1 VPGSDPRVAYG
12 DLYGR
17 GVRGVVLESFG
28 LGNMPD
34 LPSMGWMPWLRAQ
47 RKKGMAVYLASQCLN
62 GDLQPQARPRKTV
75 EVS

>member
-1 VPGSDPRVAYG
+1 VAYG

-17 GVRGVVLESFG
+17 GVRGIVLEAFG

-34 LPSMGWMPWLRAQ
+34 LPTMGWMPWLRSQ

-62 GDLQPQARPRKTV
+62 GAQPKPSVPGAAPRD
-75 EVS
+75 